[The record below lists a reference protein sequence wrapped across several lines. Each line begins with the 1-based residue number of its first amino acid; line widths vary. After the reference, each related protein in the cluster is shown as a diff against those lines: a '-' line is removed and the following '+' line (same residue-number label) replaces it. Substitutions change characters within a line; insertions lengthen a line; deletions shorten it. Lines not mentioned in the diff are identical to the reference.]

1 MLYYAH
7 EHRIFSPKTVFRSMR
22 VLAVTGRRAEKL
34 VKESANGADVL
45 VLDVE
50 IAAFITPD
58 LLVKAEPKNYDLII
72 IPGAITS
79 DFSHAEKALGAKIR
93 LGPKHAA
100 DLEFVLKHLDKIEL
114 SPSISACVILEETI
128 RKETKSLLAKIEG
141 ESEPAFFLRDLK
153 IGGNSR
159 MKVLAEIVDAT
170 RLSPPMLAR
179 KIDHYQR
186 SGADMIDL
194 GIPLDAQP
202 NEVAST
208 VKAAKRFANLPVSID
223 TIQSLQIFEGIKAGA
238 DMVLSLDGENIPYLG
253 EIIAKSGVP
262 SVVIPGP
269 GSITLENNIR
279 DAQNLGIQVI
289 ADPVLDPPLSGLAKS
304 IQKYLDFAETFP
316 GVPIFFGVGNVTEL
330 LDADSQGINA
340 LLASLASEMGASIL
354 FTPEFSAKTQGS
366 VKELRTASEMMFL
379 ASKRKTPP
387 KDLGLDLLV
396 VKEKR
401 HLPEEEV
408 MHDESIEASP
418 DHVHVMDPAG
428 GFRIIVARGKIWAM
442 QDRVNLAGSNA
453 KDLLNTIVDLGLVT
467 RLDHAGYLGRELQKA
482 EIAMRLGR
490 SYTQDEPLLS
500 EKS

>member
-1 MLYYAH
+1 MLRHAH
-7 EHRIFSPKTVFRSMR
+7 PIEFLPSRSVLRFMK
-22 VLAVTGRRAEKL
+22 VLAVTGRRAEKM

-50 IAAFITPD
+50 IAAFITPE
-58 LLVKAEPKNYDLII
+58 LLVKAAPKNYDLIL

-79 DFSHAEKALGAKIR
+79 DFSHAEKALGTKIR

-100 DLEFVLKHLDKIEL
+100 DLKFVLKHLDKIEL
-114 SPSISACVILEETI
+114 SLSIPACVILEKTI
-128 RKETKSLLAKIEG
+128 RKETKSLLTMIER
-141 ESEPAFFLRDLK
+141 ESEAAFYLRDLR

-170 RLSPPMLAR
+170 RLNHQMLAR

-194 GIPLDAQP
+194 GIPLDAHP
-202 NEVAST
+202 SAVAST
-208 VKAAKRFANLPVSID
+208 IRATRRFTDLPVSID
-223 TIQSLQIFEGIKAGA
+223 TIQSQQILEGLKAGA
-238 DMVLSLDGENIPYLG
+238 DMILSLNGENIPYLG

-269 GSITLENNIR
+269 DSINLEKNVR
-279 DAQNLGIQVI
+279 DAQDLGIQVI

-304 IQKYLDFAETFP
+304 IHRYLEFAETFP
-316 GVPIFFGVGNVTEL
+316 GVPTFFGVGNVTEL

-366 VKELRTASEMMFL
+366 VRELRTASEMMSL
-379 ASKRKTPP
+379 ASRRKTPP

-396 VKEKR
+396 IKEKR
-401 HLPEEEV
+401 HLPEEI
-408 MHDESIEASP
+408 MHDECIEAKA
-418 DHVHVMDPAG
+418 DHIYVMDPAG
-428 GFRIIVARGKIWAM
+428 GFRIIVSEGRIWAI
-442 QDRVNLAGSNA
+442 QDQINLAGFNA
-453 KDLLNTIVDLGLVT
+453 KDLLNTIVDFGLVT
-467 RLDHAGYLGRELQKA
+467 RLDHAGYLGCELQKA
-482 EIAMRLGR
+482 EIAMRQGR
-490 SYTQDEPLLS
+490 SYIQDEPLLS